1 MSRGRPEAG
10 AIRAG
15 RGGAQ
20 RLQRPPQGAVARLL
34 LGLAAVS
41 CMNLSSCLVPPDFS
55 IAPEVNLPVSI
66 DRSLLEESPDVFHV
80 WSGCPD
86 KFVLDIS
93 TAIVNPDD
101 DPRLFI
107 VWIVNY
113 QPGLM
118 QRLDDV
124 DTTRFVFDPC
134 TNGKVVSGTTPNTI
148 ELLIYDRS
156 PASLNNADDARII
169 VDPETTMDRVTW
181 FFAVEDLTCCGAR

>member
-1 MSRGRPEAG
+1 M
-10 AIRAG
+10 
-15 RGGAQ
+15 
-20 RLQRPPQGAVARLL
+20 ARVL
-34 LGLAAVS
+34 LGLCAVS
-41 CMNLSSCLVPPDFS
+41 CLDVSCLVPPDFS

-113 QPGLM
+113 QPGLK
-118 QRLDDV
+118 QRPDDV

-134 TNGKVVSGTTPNTI
+134 TNGKVLSGTIPNTI
-148 ELLIYDRS
+148 EVLIYDRS

-181 FFAVEDLTCCGAR
+181 FFAVEDLTCCGAP